1 MTALAT
7 IPLFQGRDFYVPR
20 FELFLGDSSKRGA
33 ILFDVMQVTYKDN
46 VESIDTFELTINN
59 WDEVKRQFKHHDSS
73 QLDPGQRVELH
84 MGYLGDTGGLRTMMH
99 GVITEMSPTF
109 PAAGQPTL
117 KVSGQNILHSF
128 CKERRSEAYQA
139 NEATA
144 SKVARKICQRLGV
157 EFPNDTSHPEI
168 AHEHLIQENQ
178 FDIIFLMELARL
190 EGYEIV
196 IDEPSPTG
204 PSKTTL
210 KFVQSG
216 DVLRAVYEL
225 RYGATL
231 TEFTPTLST
240 AKQVSSITINGW
252 DEAKGKRIKVEV
264 GQQSLSGSQGLTKK
278 LIPGSKNPVKDR
290 KDVVSNLPVRDE
302 QTAHAVATAR
312 LQSQN
317 AKVVTGT
324 GSVIGLPELRA
335 GSQVYL
341 WGLGQRFSGRYF
353 VTGTTHTIG
362 MSGYTTQFECQL
374 EEVEPDPHAGKQT

>member
-20 FELFLGDSSKRGA
+20 FELFIGDRPERGA

-59 WDEVKRQFKHHDSS
+59 WDEEKRQFKHHDSS

-84 MGYLGDTGGLRTMMH
+84 MGYLDDKGGLRTMMQ
-99 GVITEMSPTF
+99 GVITEMSTTF

-144 SKVARKICQRLGV
+144 SKVARKICQRLKV
-157 EFPNDTSHPEI
+157 DFRNDTSHPEI

-196 IDEPSPTG
+196 IEEPAPKG
-204 PSKTTL
+204 PKNTTL
-210 KFVQSG
+210 RFVQSG
-216 DVLRAVYEL
+216 DVVRAVYEL

-231 TEFTPTLST
+231 TEFTPILST
-240 AKQVSSITINGW
+240 AKQVSSISINGW
-252 DEAKGKRIKVEV
+252 DEAKGQRIKVEV
-264 GQQSLSGSQGLTKK
+264 GQGSLNGSHGLKKK
-278 LIPGSKNPVKDR
+278 LMPGSKNPVEDR
-290 KDVVSNLPVRDE
+290 KDVLSNLPVRDA

-312 LQSQN
+312 LQSTNQ
-317 AKVVTGT
+317 KVVTGT

-374 EEVEPDPHAGKQT
+374 EELEPDPHAGKKS